1 MARRGIF
8 GGSFDPPHM
17 GHLII
22 AQAMVNS
29 LELDILTWVPAK
41 TPPHK
46 DSANLTSAEHRYRM
60 TELAISGNPTFAIS
74 DVEMDSNQPPWT
86 KYLLRRFK
94 QDFPDDELFL
104 IIGGDSLAEFHTWRD
119 YRELWQLAKIAVARR
134 QGEDLSG
141 VDREILDNVKIVDT
155 PLIEISAT
163 GIRRMI
169 AEGKSIRYLVPE
181 TVRIYIEQHELY
193 IDANSVK

>member
-22 AQAMVNS
+22 AQAMVNR
-29 LELDILTWVPAK
+29 LGLDVLTWVPAR

-60 TELAISGNPTFAIS
+60 TQLAISGNPAFAIS
-74 DVEMDSNQPPWT
+74 DVEMESNQPPWT
-86 KYLLRRFK
+86 KYLLKRFRS
-94 QDFPDDELFL
+94 DFPNDELFL

-119 YRELWQLAKIAVARR
+119 YRELWQMAKIQVAKRPG
-134 QGEDLSG
+134 QVFDY
-141 VDREILDNVKIVDT
+141 VDDEILVNVNIVET
-155 PLIEISAT
+155 PLIDISAT
-163 GIRRMI
+163 VVREMVYQD
-169 AEGKSIRYLVPE
+169 ESIRYLVSEP
-181 TVRIYIEQHELY
+181 VREYIEQKGLY
-193 IDANSVK
+193 RK

>member
-60 TELAISGNPTFAIS
+60 TELAISGNPTFEIS
-74 DVEMDSNQPPWT
+74 DIEMNSDQPPWT
-86 KYLLRRFK
+86 KYLLKRFK
-94 QDFPDDELFL
+94 GDFPDDELYL

-134 QGEDLSG
+134 PGEDVSG
-141 VDREILDNVKIVDT
+141 VGTEILNNVKIVDT
-155 PLIEISAT
+155 LLIEISAT
-163 GIRRMI
+163 RIRRMV
-169 AEGKSIRYLVPE
+169 AEGKSIRYLVSE
-181 TVRIYIEQHELY
+181 TVRKYIEKHGLY
-193 IDANSVK
+193 LDVNSVK